1 MRFSSNG
8 HLRSGGMPNTRVVC
22 YTIFLVLC
30 HLNYGQGGSVKKG
43 KGGGGYDPVVELA
56 KGAKLD
62 AAAYDKTLK
71 VAVLAGKV
79 TVGGTPGIAEFS
91 GIATG
96 PMGEAGLEGTADL
109 WLSIFRYMR
118 PDGTTDHVGGW
129 NIPLT
134 LKAGQTPIE
143 IAKAFAVYINAGT
156 RPYKA
161 KAAGN
166 KAKATITIVFTP
178 K

>member
-1 MRFSSNG
+1 MKN
-8 HLRSGGMPNTRVVC
+8 
-22 YTIFLVLC
+22 
-30 HLNYGQGGSVKKG
+30 KKV
-43 KGGGGYDPVVELA
+43 YDPEVELA

-62 AAAYDKTLK
+62 AAAYDKTQK
-71 VAVLAGKV
+71 AAVIAGKV
-79 TVGGTPGIAEFS
+79 TVGGKPGIVEIA

-96 PMGEAGLEGTADL
+96 HIPEAGIEGTVDL

-118 PDGTTDHVGGW
+118 PDGTIDHVGGW
-129 NIPLT
+129 NIPQA
-134 LKAGQTPIE
+134 LKPKQTPIE
-143 IAKAFAVYINAGT
+143 TAKAFAGYINAGT

-166 KAKATITIVFTP
+166 KTKATVTIVFVN